1 MSTPCHDPDV
11 QFSDEAEKR
20 IEARRKLLIGALLA
34 AGGEPADGRWT
45 HVAQLSR
52 LGVTRGGRRW
62 LGTNVERGVLTKDV
76 LQRKETPDAQEKKR
90 MHDDF
95 LRQKVESWKQALT
108 RSGASGAAEADVQK
122 PNAPRLTRDTRSSGV
137 LNFKVTKRCAPPKPQ
152 NNLYSSAQP
161 SELSFL
167 PPSFPSHL
175 ATSTP
180 QHPPR
185 RKPAPI
191 PRVTVSSPCISSENV
206 QVYDDTVPPSKPAA
220 PSSSRTADTKTL
232 APLPTLTELLVTSK
246 MKARQRRMSQSTN
259 SSPPRLNT
267 HSGNRFNSA
276 NDDATKARTTSLGF
290 LDIHDPGGIEFDPP
304 FTSTQISAPING
316 DSSPTDR
323 DLWRGYNSQFDVDRR
338 TADVVKLLDKD
349 VVIEY

>member
-1 MSTPCHDPDV
+1 MSAPCDDPDF

-20 IEARRKLLIGALLA
+20 IEARRKLLIDALLA

-62 LGTNVERGVLTKDV
+62 LGTNVERGI
-76 LQRKETPDAQEKKR
+76 QRKETPDAQEKKR
-90 MHDDF
+90 IHDDF

-108 RSGASGAAEADVQK
+108 RSGASGAAEGDVQK
-122 PNAPRLTRDTRSSGV
+122 PNAARLTRDTRSSGV
-137 LNFKVTKRCAPPKPQ
+137 LNFKVTKRGAPSNAPKPQ
-152 NNLYSSAQP
+152 ISSGQP

-191 PRVTVSSPCISSENV
+191 PRVTVSSPSENV
-206 QVYDDTVPPSKPAA
+206 QVYDDTVPPSKPAV
-220 PSSSRTADTKTL
+220 PSSSRTADSKTS

-290 LDIHDPGGIEFDPP
+290 LDVHDPGGIEFDPP

-316 DSSPTDR
+316 DSSPRDM

-338 TADVVKLLDKD
+338 TADVAKLLDKD